1 MKQPARLFLSLSLLP
16 CTMLALTLLTNAL
29 INMESEHRAEGP
41 FTPSTTGITLDRIH
55 VLRGREWV
63 EVGEGV
69 SSQR

>member
-1 MKQPARLFLSLSLLP
+1 
-16 CTMLALTLLTNAL
+16 MLALTLLTNAL
-29 INMESEHRAEGP
+29 INMESENRAEGP
-41 FTPSTTGITLDRIH
+41 FTPSTRYLWMHEEPVGSGMNTGIILDRTH